1 MLYFSYDNLTGFPE
15 AGKPVFAPIAL
26 FYYVSCCHCE
36 RSEATLGRVATTH
49 KGSRNDIPSLLFR
62 AGNAVFA
69 DFFFHIGSFR
79 GGGVL
84 QSREL
89 SF

>member
-36 RSEATLGRVATTH
+36 RREATLGRSPPLRHAT
-49 KGSRNDIPSLLFR
+49 R
-62 AGNAVFA
+62 AISPASTGEHTPERVV
-69 DFFFHIGSFR
+69 FR
-79 GGGVL
+79 GV
-84 QSREL
+84 
-89 SF
+89 